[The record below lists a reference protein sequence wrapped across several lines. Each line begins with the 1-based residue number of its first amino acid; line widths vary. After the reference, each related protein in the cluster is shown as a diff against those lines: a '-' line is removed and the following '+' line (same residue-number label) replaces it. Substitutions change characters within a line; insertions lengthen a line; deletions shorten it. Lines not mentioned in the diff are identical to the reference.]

1 MVVGAC
7 VLVVA
12 VMEHEPSFDEEE
24 RQEPGADGPGHVA
37 RREDGASAWQNLPT
51 VRLRLALVSPLLGLV
66 ALGSAGAQGPTTHPT
81 ASAAAWSVQVA
92 LPNTAP
98 ITTTAA
104 SAPPDDAPVAGA
116 TYAYP
121 ADGSVVSVQSTTA
134 TATTTITRN
143 AAAASQSVI
152 TGVSLFGGA
161 ITADAVTASASAG
174 TGPSG
179 AGGNANGSAVTNLMI
194 GGQPA
199 PAGNR
204 LGVADWGVLTLGTE
218 TVERT
223 AGDGIRGY
231 RGVVYELVLRLTQD
245 HGGLPV
251 GTLIRIGYAAVSV
264 QTAPPAAA
272 PATTTSPATTTT
284 TTPQA
289 PSAQTTG
296 PDVAPVGDLPS
307 ERPRQ
312 AKSGTASIGPG
323 PLYGIKP
330 KLTAGH
336 YVFPVYG
343 PSSYIDTFGAAR
355 SDVTY
360 HHGDDI
366 FGQLGQPLVAC
377 ADGTLFSVGW
387 NKIGGNR
394 LWIVDSQ
401 GNQFYYAHLSAFAT
415 TAVNGAHVKAG
426 QVVGFMGHTGDAEGT
441 PVHLHFEIHP
451 VSLLYL
457 GYDGAVDPTP
467 YLDAWRHQQDL
478 PFPIAGGWTP
488 PVPGGTA
495 PEPGAILLH
504 MSDISTANGLDP
516 SSLEHALTA
525 PKASTLLRLLPTVI
539 APTHDLGRG

>member
-1 MVVGAC
+1 M
-7 VLVVA
+7 
-12 VMEHEPSFDEEE
+12 
-24 RQEPGADGPGHVA
+24 
-37 RREDGASAWQNLPT
+37 
-51 VRLRLALVSPLLGLV
+51 SPLLALV
-66 ALGSAGAQGPTTHPT
+66 ALGSAGAEGPTTAPT
-81 ASAAAWSVQVA
+81 ASASSWAVQIA
-92 LPNTAP
+92 LPNSAP
-98 ITTTAA
+98 VTTTAV
-104 SAPPDDAPVAGA
+104 SAPPDGAPAAGA

-121 ADGSVVSVQSTTA
+121 ADGSVVTVQSTTA
-134 TATTTITRN
+134 SATTTITRN
-143 AAAASQSVI
+143 AAARSQSVV

-161 ITADAVTASASAG
+161 VTADAVTASASAG

-179 AGGNANGSAVTNLMI
+179 AGGNANGSGIANLAI

-199 PAGNR
+199 PAGNK
-204 LGVADWGVLTLGTE
+204 LAVEDWGLLTLGTE
-218 TVERT
+218 TIDRA
-223 AGDGIRGY
+223 AGNGVRGY

-251 GTLIRIGYAAVSV
+251 GSLIRVGYASVAV

-272 PATTTSPATTTT
+272 APPPATTTT
-284 TTPQA
+284 AAAPTPPATTA
-289 PSAQTTG
+289 NQTPTG

-307 ERPRQ
+307 ERPKQ
-312 AKSGTASIGPG
+312 QKGAPATSG
-323 PLYGIKP
+323 PLYNIRP

-343 PSSYIDTFGAAR
+343 PSSYIDTFGASR

-377 ADGTLFSVGW
+377 ADGTVFSVGW

-394 LWIVDSQ
+394 LWIVDAQ

-441 PVHLHFEIHP
+441 PVHLHFEVHP

-488 PVPGGTA
+488 AVPGGSA

-516 SSLEHALTA
+516 SSLRRALAA
-525 PKASTLLRLLPTVI
+525 PKTSTLLRALPSVV

>member
-1 MVVGAC
+1 
-7 VLVVA
+7 
-12 VMEHEPSFDEEE
+12 
-24 RQEPGADGPGHVA
+24 
-37 RREDGASAWQNLPT
+37 
-51 VRLRLALVSPLLGLV
+51 LRLALVSPLVGLV
-66 ALGSAGAQGPTTHPT
+66 ALGSAGAQGPSRQPT
-81 ASAAAWSVQVA
+81 ASASAWGVQVA
-92 LPNTAP
+92 LPNAAP
-98 ITTTAA
+98 VTNTSV
-104 SAPPDDAPVAGA
+104 SAPPDGAPVTAGV
-116 TYAYP
+116 YSYP
-121 ADGSVVSVQSTTA
+121 ADGSVVTVQSSTV

-143 AAAASQSVI
+143 AGATSQSVV

-161 ITADAVTASASAG
+161 VTADAVTASASAG

-179 AGGNANGSAVTNLMI
+179 AGGNANGSGVANLMI

-199 PAGNR
+199 PPGSKIA
-204 LGVADWGVLTLGTE
+204 VADWGVLTIGTE
-218 TVERT
+218 TIDRA

-231 RGVVYELVLRLTQD
+231 RGVVYELVLRLTAD

-251 GTLIRIGYAAVSV
+251 GSLIRIGYAAAAA
-264 QTAPPAAA
+264 QTAPPAPA
-272 PATTTSPATTTT
+272 ATTTAPTT
-284 TTPQA
+284 TTPA
-289 PSAQTTG
+289 TTPTTPSSGVGAAG

-312 AKSGTASIGPG
+312 QKSGTSSIGAGG
-323 PLYGIKP
+323 PLYGIHP

-377 ADGTLFSVGW
+377 SDGTLFSVGW

-394 LWIVDSQ
+394 LWIVDAQ

-415 TAVNGAHVKAG
+415 KAVNGAHVHAG
-426 QVVGFMGHTGDAEGT
+426 EVIGFMGHTGDAEGT

-478 PFPIAGGWTP
+478 PFPTAGGWTP
-488 PVPGGTA
+488 AVPGGTA

-516 SSLEHALTA
+516 ASLKQALTA
-525 PKASTLLRLLPTVI
+525 PKASTLLKQLPAVV